1 MRLFIGVPSA
11 GTPATPFLESLAN
24 IRIPS
29 FIGDVQHCTVI
40 GNYAPAA
47 RELLVRNAL
56 RARADLLLMC
66 DDDMVIP
73 NESLEALA
81 GVLSTQPN
89 CALAGALYYS
99 RDGLRP
105 MVLDH
110 WSPSDTT
117 SSFVPAFDDCTPVRV
132 DGIGFGCV
140 LIDMRAIDALRP
152 PYFSA
157 QIYIEERKNQ
167 VRLCN
172 EDYLFCARLR
182 KAGFAVMLH
191 PGVRAG
197 HHDRQTGQT
206 FPLVWEGTDQTT
218 HARVAVVKDGVVQL
232 IGYDES
238 LPRTREVHS
247 ETNVEYIFVDS

>member
-11 GTPATPFLESLAN
+11 GTPAAPFLEALASL
-24 IRIPS
+24 RVPS
-29 FIGDVQHCTVI
+29 FISEVQHGTVI

-47 RELLVRNAL
+47 RELLLRNAL

-66 DDDMVIP
+66 DDDMVVP
-73 NESLEALA
+73 SDALEALT
-81 GVLSTQPN
+81 GVLNAHTN

-105 MVLDH
+105 MALDH
-110 WSPSDTT
+110 WSAADTT
-117 SSFVPAFDDCTPVRV
+117 SSFVPAFDDRTPVNV
-132 DGIGFGCV
+132 DGLGFGCV
-140 LIDMRAIDALRP
+140 LLDVRAIDALRP

-197 HHDRQTGQT
+197 HYDRASGKT
-206 FPLVWEGTDQTT
+206 FPLQWETVEQTNR
-218 HARVAVVKDGVVQL
+218 ARAPVIKDGQVQL
-232 IGYDES
+232 VAYDET
-238 LPRTREVHS
+238 LPRAREEHAQTS
-247 ETNVEYIFVDS
+247 VEYIFVDS